1 MTEEHMTTA
10 YVVYINKE
18 ELTAPFAMR
27 QRTWDTMV
35 QMHKDQSG
43 EAWEG
48 YLKPYKVVAQGLN
61 EEHAEGLVKLMK
73 AGDR

>member
-1 MTEEHMTTA
+1 MTTE

-18 ELTAPFAMR
+18 ESTAPFAMR

-35 QMHKDQSG
+35 QMHKDMYG

-48 YLKPYKVVAQGLN
+48 YLKPYKVVAQGLS
-61 EEHAEGLVKLMK
+61 EEKRWRKKEVRRAQH
-73 AGDR
+73 R